1 MSKMNITPYITSEDI
16 SRLPDQASFKLNTL
30 IDNLTAEMI
39 DREKGD
45 NEGSEALQAER
56 DARINGDDGLSAA
69 IQDEEAARINADNDI
84 NARIDEIEG
93 DALKLVMSTID
104 IGEGYPLADNTL
116 YGVYE

>member
-16 SRLPDQASFKLNTL
+16 SKLPDQASFKLNTL
-30 IDNLTAEMI
+30 IDNLTAEII

-45 NEGSEALQAER
+45 SEGSDVLQEER
-56 DARINGDDGLSAA
+56 
-69 IQDEEAARINADNDI
+69 EARINADNNI
-84 NARIDEIEG
+84 NARITEVEE
-93 DALKLVMSTID
+93 DALRLVMSTTD

>member
-16 SRLPDQASFKLNTL
+16 SKFPDQASFKLNTL
-30 IDNLTAEMI
+30 IDNLTAEII

-45 NEGSEALQAER
+45 SEGSDVLQEER
-56 DARINGDDGLSAA
+56 
-69 IQDEEAARINADNDI
+69 EARINADNNI
-84 NARIDEIEG
+84 NARINEVEE
-93 DALKLVMSTID
+93 DALRLVMSTTD

>member
-45 NEGSEALQAER
+45 SEGSDALQAER
-56 DARINGDDGLSAA
+56 DARINADD
-69 IQDEEAARINADNDI
+69 NI
-84 NARIDEIEG
+84 NARITEVEE
-93 DALKLVMSTID
+93 DALRLVMSTTD